1 LNKLL
6 LLAAML
12 AMVLMVTVPSVAQV
26 GFGVGQGIGDTG
38 DITLNTTVS
47 SSGDNGNTCV
57 APLQF
62 GNSGNTQ
69 NGQGFTQYVS
79 EFDDVEFEGSSMAMS
94 PSLSNTCTQQVQQAA
109 AAG

>member
-1 LNKLL
+1 MNKLL

-38 DITLNTTVS
+38 SVTLNTS
-47 SSGDNGNTCV
+47 ASSGGDSGNQCV

-79 EFDDVEFEGSSMAMS
+79 TADDIEFEGSGFEFTPA
-94 PSLSNTCTQQVQQAA
+94 LTNTCEQTVQQAA